1 MNLPGQAA
9 PPGVVVAMMAPPT
22 PLRPVANS
30 MVAAGWLTA
39 AGVII
44 AVGAVVALRRPE
56 AAAALA
62 FRAGYAAGVAWA
74 RLRGFGAR
82 LLATVRRMIE

>member
-1 MNLPGQAA
+1 
-9 PPGVVVAMMAPPT
+9 MMAPPT

-62 FRAGYAAGVAWA
+62 FRVDTPPVWRGPGSVASE
-74 RLRGFGAR
+74 RGCWPPSGG
-82 LLATVRRMIE
+82 